1 LSFEG
6 NVDFCR
12 GNARVWRTIP
22 TFAETLQKMAKGI
35 IVGLLSATLLALT
48 ACGGPSGVGIVRQP
62 EKTVLVVVKKTPNQG
77 FVVKSVRWEDSK
89 AKKSTDAQVQT
100 TTENGAK
107 AVLNPKGY
115 KTFGLL
121 TEVPAGAGF
130 TPDRLVVNYQ
140 VEKGKKTKKM
150 VVKKVAAAPTR

>member
-1 LSFEG
+1 
-6 NVDFCR
+6 
-12 GNARVWRTIP
+12 
-22 TFAETLQKMAKGI
+22 M
-35 IVGLLSATLLALT
+35 
-48 ACGGPSGVGIVRQP
+48 GIVRQP

-89 AKKSTDAQVQT
+89 AKKSADAQVQT

-115 KTFGLL
+115 KSFGLL

-130 TPDRLVVNYQ
+130 TPDRLVINYQ

-150 VVKKVAAAPTR
+150 VVKKVTPAPSR